1 MRVLLLAGV
10 EVAKL
15 LRPPDALT
23 CAVTCLN
30 FAPIACSFK
39 LIVARQV
46 TIYVNRFTYRN
57 NVFHIETDEIR
68 CYHAFR
74 VEMAS
79 AIARSKTK
87 TGVEMKRTTGFGRTL
102 LLGTAI
108 AAAVSLLA
116 SPGVAQEKDKIIVG
130 AVLPITGVLSPYGK
144 PNLEAINLAIDEVN
158 AAGGI
163 NGRKIEL
170 VVEDT
175 QASNTTAINA
185 LNKVL
190 QSKPVAVIGP
200 GLGTQIL
207 ALQPVSEKAKVTLIG
222 GATTPGVTK
231 TGAKYYFRDS
241 GNDAVDKKGLAN
253 FIINDLKKTKVGIIH
268 VMAEWGYQGRDYLTK
283 ELKEQGNITPVAVA
297 SYQPTDKDMTA
308 QVEAM
313 NAAGAEVVF
322 VQGYPID
329 ESLALKKFNQLGGKA
344 IYMASAST
352 CKAYLREL
360 VTAAEVAG
368 KYCQAPDVL
377 PTQNDRPAVKKFVED
392 YKKRTGFPPDMYIA
406 QDYDAVKMLA
416 EIMKEKGVD
425 RDAIRD
431 GFKTRSYDGILGNY
445 KSDEEG
451 TLWHHRVIMKFDDN
465 GKASVV
471 VQN

>member
-1 MRVLLLAGV
+1 MPLA
-10 EVAKL
+10 
-15 LRPPDALT
+15 ALT
-23 CAVTCLN
+23 CSNFALIAYSFELILTLCAALYGNVSFKETMFLRLKRVEFAVTV
-30 FAPIACSFK
+30 P
-39 LIVARQV
+39 
-46 TIYVNRFTYRN
+46 
-57 NVFHIETDEIR
+57 
-68 CYHAFR
+68 FR

-79 AIARSKTK
+79 AMARSKPK
-87 TGVEMKRTTGFGRTL
+87 RGVEMKRNNSRAL
-102 LLGTAI
+102 LVGGAV
-108 AAAVSLLA
+108 AAGVSLMA
-116 SPGVAQEKDKIIVG
+116 SAGFAQEKDKIIVG

-241 GNDAVDKKGLAN
+241 GNDAVDKKGLAK

-329 ESLALKKFNQLGGKA
+329 ESLTLKKFMQLGGKA

-377 PTQNDRPAVKKFVED
+377 PTQNDRPAVKKFVDD
-392 YKKRTGFPPDMYIA
+392 YKKRAGFPPDMYIA

-431 GFKTRSYDGILGNY
+431 GFKSKSYDGILGNY

-451 TLWHHRVIMKFDDN
+451 TLWHQRVIMKFDDN
-465 GKASVV
+465 GKTSVV
-471 VQN
+471 ARN

>member
-1 MRVLLLAGV
+1 
-10 EVAKL
+10 
-15 LRPPDALT
+15 
-23 CAVTCLN
+23 
-30 FAPIACSFK
+30 
-39 LIVARQV
+39 
-46 TIYVNRFTYRN
+46 
-57 NVFHIETDEIR
+57 
-68 CYHAFR
+68 
-74 VEMAS
+74 
-79 AIARSKTK
+79 
-87 TGVEMKRTTGFGRTL
+87 MKRCRKSGVKLFM
-102 LLGTAI
+102 
-108 AAAVSLLA
+108 AAAMAAAMSVSGQSA
-116 SPGVAQEKDKIIVG
+116 FAQQKIIIG
-130 AVLPITGVLSPYGK
+130 AVLPLTGVLSPYGK

-158 AAGGI
+158 AAGGV

-207 ALQPVSEKAKVTLIG
+207 ALQPLTEKAKVTLIG

-241 GNDAVDKKGLAN
+241 GNDAVDKKGVAN
-253 FIINDLKKTKVGIIH
+253 FIINDLKKKKVGIIH

-283 ELKEQGNITPVAVA
+283 ELKEQGGLTPVAVA

-313 NAAGAEVVF
+313 NAAGADVVF

-329 ESLALKKFNQLGGKA
+329 ESLTLKKFIQLGGTA
-344 IYMASAST
+344 TYIASAST
-352 CKAYLREL
+352 CKAFLRDL
-360 VTAAEVAG
+360 VSAAEVAG

-392 YKKRTGFPPDMYIA
+392 YKKRAGFPPDMYIA

-416 EIMKEKGVD
+416 EIMKEKGIE

-431 GFKTRSYDGILGNY
+431 GFKAKSYDGILGNY
-445 KSDEEG
+445 KADEEG
-451 TLWHHRVIMKFDDN
+451 TLWHRRVIMEFDD
-465 GKASVV
+465 GGRASVV
-471 VQN
+471 AQN

>member
-1 MRVLLLAGV
+1 MHSA
-10 EVAKL
+10 
-15 LRPPDALT
+15 ALT
-23 CAVTCLN
+23 CSNFALIAYSFELILALYAALYVNVSLKETMFLTLKRIEFAVTV
-30 FAPIACSFK
+30 P
-39 LIVARQV
+39 
-46 TIYVNRFTYRN
+46 
-57 NVFHIETDEIR
+57 
-68 CYHAFR
+68 FR
-74 VEMAS
+74 VGMAS
-79 AIARSKTK
+79 AMSCSKEK
-87 TGVEMKRTTGFGRTL
+87 RGVEMKRNNGRAL
-102 LLGTAI
+102 LIGGVV
-108 AAAVSLLA
+108 AAGVSLMA
-116 SPGVAQEKDKIIVG
+116 SASFAQDKIIVG

-163 NGRKIEL
+163 NGKKIEL

-241 GNDAVDKKGLAN
+241 GNDAVDKKGLAK
-253 FIINDLKKTKVGIIH
+253 FIINDLKKTKIGIIH

-308 QVEAM
+308 QIETM

-329 ESLALKKFNQLGGKA
+329 ESLTLKKFMQLGGKA

-360 VTAAEVAG
+360 VTPAEVAG

-392 YKKRTGFPPDMYIA
+392 YKKRAGFPPDMYIA
-406 QDYDAVKMLA
+406 QDYDAVKMLV

-431 GFKTRSYDGILGNY
+431 GFKTKSYDGILGNY

-451 TLWHHRVIMKFDDN
+451 TLWHQRVIMKFDDN
-465 GKASVV
+465 GKTSVV
-471 VQN
+471 ARN

>member
-1 MRVLLLAGV
+1 MKLRRVVTA
-10 EVAKL
+10 ATQ
-15 LRPPDALT
+15 LRIAMPPVPCIT
-23 CAVTCLN
+23 CSN
-30 FAPIACSFK
+30 FALIACSFE
-39 LIVARQV
+39 LIVVLHAALYACVSLKETMFLRLKRKEFAV
-46 TIYVNRFTYRN
+46 TVP
-57 NVFHIETDEIR
+57 
-68 CYHAFR
+68 FR
-74 VEMAS
+74 VETAS
-79 AIARSKTK
+79 ALARSKTK
-87 TGVEMKRTTGFGRTL
+87 TGVEMKRNANLGLTL
-102 LLGTAI
+102 LIGTAVT
-108 AAAVSLLA
+108 AAVSLLA

-175 QASNTTAINA
+175 QASNTAAINA

-241 GNDAVDKKGLAN
+241 GNDAEDKKGLAK
-253 FIINDLKKTKVGIIH
+253 FIINELKKTKVGIIH

-308 QVEAM
+308 QIEAM
-313 NAAGAEVVF
+313 NAAGAEVIF

-329 ESLALKKFNQLGGKA
+329 ESLTLKKFMQLGGKA

-352 CKAYLREL
+352 CKAFLRDL

-431 GFKTRSYDGILGNY
+431 GFKVKSYDGILGNY
-445 KSDEEG
+445 KSDAEG
-451 TLWHHRVIMKFDDN
+451 TLWHQRVIMKFDDN
-465 GKASVV
+465 GKTSVV
-471 VQN
+471 ARN

>member
-1 MRVLLLAGV
+1 MKRNTNL
-10 EVAKL
+10 
-15 LRPPDALT
+15 ALT
-23 CAVTCLN
+23 LLIGSAVT
-30 FAPIACSFK
+30 
-39 LIVARQV
+39 
-46 TIYVNRFTYRN
+46 
-57 NVFHIETDEIR
+57 
-68 CYHAFR
+68 
-74 VEMAS
+74 
-79 AIARSKTK
+79 
-87 TGVEMKRTTGFGRTL
+87 
-102 LLGTAI
+102 
-108 AAAVSLLA
+108 AAVSLFA
-116 SPGVAQEKDKIIVG
+116 TPGSAQEKDKIIIG

-163 NGRKIEL
+163 NGKKIEL

-241 GNDAVDKKGLAN
+241 GNDAVDKKGLAK
-253 FIINDLKKTKVGIIH
+253 FIINDLRKTKIGIIH

-308 QVEAM
+308 QIEAM

-329 ESLALKKFNQLGGKA
+329 ESLTLKKFMQLGGKA

-360 VTAAEVAG
+360 VTPAEVAG

-392 YKKRTGFPPDMYIA
+392 YKKRAGFPPDMYIA

-416 EIMKEKGVD
+416 EIMKEKGVG

-431 GFKTRSYDGILGNY
+431 GFKTKSYDGILGNY

-451 TLWHHRVIMKFDDN
+451 TLWHRRVIMKFDDN
-465 GKASVV
+465 GKTSVV
-471 VQN
+471 ARN

>member
-1 MRVLLLAGV
+1 MG
-10 EVAKL
+10 
-15 LRPPDALT
+15 
-23 CAVTCLN
+23 
-30 FAPIACSFK
+30 
-39 LIVARQV
+39 
-46 TIYVNRFTYRN
+46 
-57 NVFHIETDEIR
+57 
-68 CYHAFR
+68 
-74 VEMAS
+74 
-79 AIARSKTK
+79 
-87 TGVEMKRTTGFGRTL
+87 
-102 LLGTAI
+102 
-108 AAAVSLLA
+108 AAVAVVASLPA
-116 SPGVAQEKDKIIVG
+116 EPGYAQAKDKIIVG
-130 AVLPITGVLSPYGK
+130 VVLPLTGVLSPYGK
-144 PNLEAINLAIDEVN
+144 PNLEAINLAVDEAN
-158 AAGGI
+158 AAGGV

-207 ALQPVSEKAKVTLIG
+207 ALQPLTEKAKVTLIG
-222 GATTPGVTK
+222 GATTPGVTR

-241 GNDAVDKKGLAN
+241 ANDAVDKHGVAK
-253 FIINDLKKTKVGIIH
+253 FIINDLKKKKVGIIH

-283 ELKEQGNITPVAVA
+283 ELKEQGGLTPVAVA

-313 NAAGAEVVF
+313 NKAGADVVF

-329 ESLALKKFNQLGGKA
+329 ESLTLKKYIQLGGKA
-344 IYMASAST
+344 DYIASAST
-352 CKAYLREL
+352 CKAFLREL

-377 PTQNDRPAVKKFVED
+377 PTQNERPAVQKFVEE

-406 QDYDAVKMLA
+406 QDYDAVKMLVQ
-416 EIMKEKGVD
+416 IMRDKGVD

-431 GFKTRSYDGILGNY
+431 GFKVTSYDGILGNY
-445 KSDEEG
+445 KADAEG
-451 TLWHHRVIMKFDDN
+451 TLWHHHVIMKFDDN

-471 VQN
+471 VRH